1 MHTQVL
7 ISREESCVPI
17 LSAVVKLPL
26 SEVQEEEEEVFQQAD
41 FGSFDANGNN
51 NNADMLVMG

>member
-1 MHTQVL
+1 
-7 ISREESCVPI
+7 VPI

-26 SEVQEEEEEVFQQAD
+26 SEDQEEEEEAFQQAD
-41 FGSFDANGNN
+41 FGSFDANGNS